1 VILLA
6 LMLTNGVVAGGIGM
20 EAAAVVI
27 LLLTEK
33 VFAVMKLTALMTVT
47 TTIPPPQL
55 IKTVRHTRER
65 APRKQRLTTHLGC
78 R

>member
-6 LMLTNGVVAGGIGM
+6 LMLTNVVVAGGIGM
-20 EAAAVVI
+20 EAAAVTI
-27 LLLTEK
+27 LLLTVK
-33 VFAVMKLTALMTVT
+33 VFAVMKLATLMTVT

-55 IKTVRHTRER
+55 IKTVRHTRVR
-65 APRKQRLTTHLGC
+65 APRKQRLPTRLAC